1 MADDEL
7 APGANRRHVALKPG
21 CPQRAAWWGYLMNPI
36 LQALPDFLDG
46 AKNTIIYCVVSFPLA
61 LIMGLLLA
69 LMSSSRFVWLKAP
82 ARIFIEV
89 IRSTPMIAQ
98 IFLIYYGLS
107 AVLFDIDN
115 AIPSLS
121 LAQYDNAWVAGITA
135 LAINYCAYEAEVFR
149 AGFLSV
155 EHGQTEAALS
165 LGLTSGQNFFR
176 IVLPQAVPLM
186 IPPFVNDFIYMLKD
200 SAILSVISA
209 SELTSTLQFWVSHHG
224 SNPIPLFT
232 LAIALYL
239 ILSLPTSYVART
251 FERRLRAAL

>member
-1 MADDEL
+1 
-7 APGANRRHVALKPG
+7 
-21 CPQRAAWWGYLMNPI
+21 MNIIQTDLQLI

-61 LIMGLLLA
+61 LILGLMLA
-69 LMSSSRFVWLKAP
+69 FMSNSGFVWLKAP

-115 AIPSLS
+115 AIPALS

-155 EHGQTEAALS
+155 EQGQTEAALS

-200 SAILSVISA
+200 SAVVSVIA
-209 SELTSTLQFWVSHHG
+209 GTEITSKLDFWRVHNG
-224 SNPIPLFT
+224 SNPLPFFL
-232 LAIALYL
+232 LAIVLYL
-239 ILSLPTSYVART
+239 ILSLPTSYFARWY
-251 FERRLRAAL
+251 ERKLRAAL